1 MRKLAQTIVSGAVP
15 RQASRSAMLTVA
27 MAALMA
33 AFAIVATIYVRHH
46 ILLAFSHVSQTRDMQ
61 ARVSAIQTA
70 VLEAEAARRRFV
82 ITRDAGA
89 LTVFDNTQ
97 NQFSD
102 HMRRLSANG
111 RQTEAISAA
120 AQLYSERAAA
130 ALQAIGADVERWRA
144 RPDDPRQGVTATA
157 QTESLIIET
166 RAAADALEKQLDV
179 RLAQQRSDIFS
190 AVTMLVI
197 TVSILVMG
205 LGFILIAQTRELL
218 LQTAGRVQSE
228 SRASRE
234 IAGLSD
240 QVSRTRAELSLSHR
254 QLELALRSA
263 RVQVFSL
270 APDGAI
276 EWVSDP
282 HSGVL
287 RAAPFRLE
295 DLVEESE
302 RAALSSRISAARAE
316 GAPLQFEMRARRD
329 GASGGDWLRVDILPQ
344 TDGPAALGSAV
355 DITELKERESRM
367 FWLMRELSHRSK
379 NLLAIVQAIARQT
392 ARAAPSL
399 AAFEQRFQ
407 ARLRGLAS
415 AHDLLVA
422 RSYESADLEE
432 LIRSQI
438 DPESDLTGDRIKL
451 SGPALKLRPEAA
463 QNLAMAFHE
472 LVANARTHGALS
484 NPNGRVTVAWR
495 VDADLLRLDWLE
507 TGGPAPRPNA
517 QKGFGASLIATNL
530 PRALDGEVTLAYEP
544 AGAACRMALPLRRLL
559 PDGAKTPAG

>member
-46 ILLAFSHVSQTRDMQ
+46 ILLAFSHVSQTQDMQ

-157 QTESLIIET
+157 QTESLIIKT

-295 DLVEESE
+295 DLVEEPE

-329 GASGGDWLRVDILPQ
+329 GASGGDWLRIDILPQ

-392 ARAAPSL
+392 ARGGAVAGRVRTALSGAPARSGLGARPARGQILRKRGSGRTDPFANRPGKRSHRRPHQAVRAGAEAAPGSG
-399 AAFEQRFQ
+399 AKSGH
-407 ARLRGLAS
+407 GLS
-415 AHDLLVA
+415 
-422 RSYESADLEE
+422 
-432 LIRSQI
+432 
-438 DPESDLTGDRIKL
+438 
-451 SGPALKLRPEAA
+451 
-463 QNLAMAFHE
+463 
-472 LVANARTHGALS
+472 RTC
-484 NPNGRVTVAWR
+484 RQ
-495 VDADLLRLDWLE
+495 
-507 TGGPAPRPNA
+507 RPNA
-517 QKGFGASLIATNL
+517 W
-530 PRALDGEVTLAYEP
+530 RALEP
-544 AGAACRMALPLRRLL
+544 ERQPRFSSLKKSLPLSSMTMKAGKFSTSMRQIASMPSSGYSSTSTFLMQSWARR
-559 PDGAKTPAG
+559 AAGPPIEPR